1 MKKGF
6 TLIELMV
13 VIAIIGILATIT
25 IPRFSNITKD
35 AKIAQIQANRRNL
48 QTAVDIYMA
57 REDKKSIEI
66 VNQDGEGPDYNHFID
81 TYMGGKIPSLPG
93 VDNNDLVGDTQD
105 KANILD
111 EIFII
116 TAREFGFA
124 WLITDEGNVYPMV
137 TEKEYGIKFD
147 KF

>member
-13 VIAIIGILATIT
+13 VISIIGILSAIA
-25 IPRFSNITKD
+25 ILRFMNITRD

-48 QTAVDIYMA
+48 QTAVHMYMA
-57 REDKKSIEI
+57 REDKKPTEI
-66 VNQDGEGPDYNHFID
+66 VNQDGEGPDYNHFVD
-81 TYMGGKIPSLPG
+81 TYMAGKIPSLPG
-93 VDNNDLVGDTQD
+93 VENNDLVGDTQD
-105 KANILD
+105 KANVLD

-116 TAREFGFA
+116 TAREFGFS

-137 TEKEYGIKFD
+137 TEEEYEIKFD